1 MKQISISIMFESVA
15 VFFVAISNL
24 ITTFRTQDLEK
35 RIENLEK
42 AEMSYYTDTLT
53 PIPTA
58 EDTLYAMAT
67 AFAIQESRLTDNAV
81 SDCGTYV
88 GCLQIS
94 PVMVREANRI
104 LGSEVYNY
112 DDRYSREH
120 SYGIFNTVIKHHNP
134 TLNIDKAVDIWN
146 PRCDANYR
154 ENVRN
159 FYNNNL
165 LNYNEHDML

>member
-1 MKQISISIMFESVA
+1 MKQISISIMFVSVA
-15 VFFVAISNL
+15 VVFVAISNL
-24 ITTFRTQDLEK
+24 ITTRRTKDLEK

-104 LGSEVYNY
+104 LGGEVYSY

-120 SYGIFNTVIKHHNP
+120 SYGIFNTVIKYHNP
-134 TLNIDKAVDIWN
+134 TLNLEKSTRIWN
-146 PRCDANYR
+146 
-154 ENVRN
+154 ENRTETYYLNVKTY
-159 FYNNNL
+159 FDSL
-165 LNYNEHDML
+165 LNII

>member
-1 MKQISISIMFESVA
+1 MKQIRISVILMSVA
-15 VFFVAISNL
+15 ILVFAISNF
-24 ITTFRTQDLEK
+24 ITTLRTKDLEK

-53 PIPTA
+53 PIPTQD
-58 EDTLYAMAT
+58 DTLFTMAT

-81 SDCGTYV
+81 SECGTYV

-120 SYGIFNTVIKHHNP
+120 SYGIFNTVIKYHNP
-134 TLNIDKAVDIWN
+134 TLNLEKATRIWDKNRPEI
-146 PRCDANYR
+146 YYL
-154 ENVRN
+154 NVKTY
-159 FYNNNL
+159 FDSL
-165 LNYNEHDML
+165 LNII